1 MLGKGLESLIPPEN
15 RRNDSQANAANQ
27 SGSQA
32 QSQAGQYP
40 AAQPQQPTL
49 QPQQPATDISSRP
62 VQNNFEQ
69 PQQKKS
75 NRPESIGSVFHIEVE
90 KIKPNPQQPRRHF
103 NEEALK
109 DLASSIREFG
119 ILQPVIVS
127 KIEIETPDGADVEY
141 QLIAGERRWLASK
154 MLGLERIPAII
165 RNVDLERE
173 RLELAI
179 IENIQRED
187 LNPIE
192 RARAFSR
199 LQDEFRL
206 TQREIASKL
215 GKSRESIAN
224 TVRMLDLPAN
234 IKEALEKGSIS
245 ESHGRLLLAINDLGT
260 QERIFRE
267 LLDKKMTTR
276 ALKNKVRGIKPENGK
291 EQDAEASPEIKMMQ
305 ERLSAELGAPV
316 KIESQGEHGRITITF
331 FSPEEL
337 RNIVD
342 KFGNEE

>member
-15 RRNDSQANAANQ
+15 RRNDSQVNAVNHPGNQ
-27 SGSQA
+27 G
-32 QSQAGQYP
+32 
-40 AAQPQQPTL
+40 QPQSA
-49 QPQQPATDISSRP
+49 QQPV
-62 VQNNFEQ
+62 VQPADDLLSHPAENNFEQ
-69 PQQKKS
+69 PRQSQPKKS
-75 NRPESIGSVFHIEVE
+75 NRPETIGSVFHIEIE
-90 KIKPNPQQPRRHF
+90 KIKPNPQQPRRNF

-119 ILQPVIVS
+119 ILQPIIVS
-127 KIEIETPDGADVEY
+127 KIEIEMSDGADVEY

-192 RARAFSR
+192 RARAFSK

-215 GKSRESIAN
+215 GKSRESVAN
-224 TVRMLDLPAN
+224 TVRLLDLPAN

-245 ESHGRLLLAINDLGT
+245 ESHGRLLLAIDDPGT

-276 ALKNKVRGIKPENGK
+276 ALKNRVRGIKPENEK
-291 EQDAEASPEIKMMQ
+291 EPDVEASPEIKMFQ

-316 KIESQGEHGRITITF
+316 KIESHGEQGRITITF

-337 RNIVD
+337 RNIVG